1 MAVAQKRNPP
11 KKSTQGG
18 GGGGLKRPQTAP
30 GRPGGLVHAQT
41 LPAGMGGGSDLA
53 TYSAGGLLSRS
64 SLFSDLALVDCDA
77 TSTLCMFSSVQP
89 CRLLVLTLTGLCAAE
104 VQSVLPSRR
113 PPQNA
118 VLDFQNNPSRCQEPT
133 A

>member
-18 GGGGLKRPQTAP
+18 SGAGLKRPQTAP

-53 TYSAGGLLSRS
+53 TYGAGGLLSYVSVS
-64 SLFSDLALVDCDA
+64 SWNDKIQCDV
-77 TSTLCMFSSVQP
+77 SHKH
-89 CRLLVLTLTGLCAAE
+89 
-104 VQSVLPSRR
+104 
-113 PPQNA
+113 
-118 VLDFQNNPSRCQEPT
+118 
-133 A
+133 